1 VFLFISKHRMTSSSR
16 FSSWQY
22 YSHDSHSTIS

>member
-1 VFLFISKHRMTSSSR
+1 MTSSSR